1 MKRKLVIGGLGLLA
15 LGGVGALV
23 VLSGVIPI
31 KASAGHWAITAWFL
45 DFAKTRSVATHSMGT
60 KVPSLDEPGLAMLG
74 AGHYE
79 GGCRPCH
86 GAPGAARGPIPMAMT
101 PHPPDLSEHA
111 AHFDDA
117 ELHYLVLHG
126 IKMTGMPA
134 WPALERE
141 DEVWAVVAFLNE
153 MPQMDHGAYDALV
166 HDEAVMDG
174 APEIVR
180 GVCARCHGFD
190 GLGRGA
196 QRIPRLAGQR
206 PVYLAKSLE
215 AYARGNRHSGI
226 MEPIAAALS
235 GEQARAAVDWYAS
248 LPPPPPSR
256 RGGDERGAEIAE
268 RGIPERDIPS
278 CTDCH
283 GPGHEP
289 RHPAYPWIAGQPAW
303 YLEKQLEL
311 FGARSRGGTEYA
323 DIMQNVTAHQL
334 EPDVARSVARYYAS
348 LSPAD

>member
-1 MKRKLVIGGLGLLA
+1 MKRKLVMGGLVLIA
-15 LGGVGALV
+15 LGGVGFLV

-31 KASAGHWAITAWFL
+31 KASAGHWDITAWFL
-45 DFAKTRSVATHSMGT
+45 DFAKERSVATHSMGT
-60 KVPSLDEPGLAMLG
+60 KVPSLDEPGLTMLG

-79 GGCRPCH
+79 GACRLCH
-86 GAPGAARGPIPMAMT
+86 GAPGAARGPIAMAMT
-101 PHPPDLSEHA
+101 PHPPQLAAVVREH
-111 AHFDDA
+111 DDA
-117 ELHYLVLHG
+117 ELHYIVLHG

-141 DEVWAVVAFLNE
+141 DEVWAVVAFLRQLPE
-153 MPQMDHGAYDALV
+153 MDHDAYRALV
-166 HDEAVMDG
+166 HDDSAPFG

-180 GVCARCHGFD
+180 DVCARCHGFD

-206 PVYLAKSLE
+206 PVYLAKSIG

-248 LPPPPPSR
+248 LPPPPPSAAEH
-256 RGGDERGAEIAE
+256 DERGEQIAA
-268 RGIPERDIPS
+268 RGIPEQDVPS

-289 RHPAYPWIAGQPAW
+289 RHEAYPLISGQPAW
-303 YLEKQLEL
+303 YLERQLEL
-311 FGARSRGGTEYA
+311 FDAQTRGGTEYA
-323 DIMQNVTAHQL
+323 AIMENVTAHQL
-334 EPDVARSVARYYAS
+334 DPEVARAVSRYYAS
-348 LSPAD
+348 QSAE